1 MKKVRSS
8 SQMKVKRK
16 NDVSR
21 PSTVSGI
28 GSIPKPVRTVLP
40 PKFGST
46 LDKFNV
52 EEIKLA

>member
-8 SQMKVKRK
+8 SQMRVKRK

-21 PSTVSGI
+21 PNTVSGI
-28 GSIPKPVRTVLP
+28 SSNPKPIRTKLP

-46 LDKFNV
+46 LDKFNI

>member
-1 MKKVRSS
+1 
-8 SQMKVKRK
+8 MKVKRK

-21 PSTVSGI
+21 PSTVSGV
-28 GSIPKPVRTVLP
+28 GSNPKPVRTILP
-40 PKFGST
+40 PKLGST